1 MHPAR
6 AVRMARPVDPR
17 RAAVRRSTFSRILT
31 GLAQGLKWLLVSL
44 LISILIEW
52 TGMVFWW
59 EEQGLAHSR
68 QMLANELRWLDTGL
82 HQDGW
87 MARIGTHAYN
97 LSGRVYSLLFER
109 TGIVELVHWITPVPS
124 PHESGIR
131 PVLHRLHAPVSEYV
145 VAAMQM
151 TRVFVVRLTI
161 LVLSLPMFALFAW
174 VALVDGLVLRDL
186 RRWGGG
192 RESSFVYHYARKATL
207 PLFLSAWVLY
217 LVSPVSVHP
226 SWIFLPFALAFALAV
241 RVTVGTFKKYL

>member
-1 MHPAR
+1 
-6 AVRMARPVDPR
+6 MARPTDPR
-17 RAAVRRSTFSRILT
+17 RAVVRRGTFSRILT

-44 LISILIEW
+44 FISILIEW

-59 EEQGLAHSR
+59 EEQGAAHSR
-68 QMLANELRWLDTGL
+68 QMLANELCWLGTGF
-82 HQDGW
+82 HQNGW
-87 MARIGTHAYN
+87 MGHIGNHAYH
-97 LSGRVYSLLFER
+97 LSDRVYSLLFER
-109 TGIVELVHWITPVPS
+109 TGIVELVHWITPAPS

-131 PVLHRLHAPVSEYV
+131 AVLHRLHAPVSEYV

-151 TRVFVVRLTI
+151 TQVFTVRLAI
-161 LVLSLPMFALFAW
+161 LVLSLPVFALFAW

-226 SWIFLPFALAFALAV
+226 SWILLPFALAFALAV
-241 RVTVGTFKKYL
+241 RITAGTFKKYL